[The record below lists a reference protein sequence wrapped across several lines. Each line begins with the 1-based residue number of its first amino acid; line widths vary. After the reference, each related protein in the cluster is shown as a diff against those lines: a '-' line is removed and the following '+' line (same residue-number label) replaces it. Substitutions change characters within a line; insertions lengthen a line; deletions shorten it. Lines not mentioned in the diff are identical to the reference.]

1 MLRLL
6 KEEVEETLA
15 EVKPDVETPKRCVS
29 IATGRLAGPF
39 LKELGKRIETV
50 HQNVTL
56 QIFEIRNDF
65 FGESITVSGLI
76 TGQDLIAQLKDQD
89 LGDELLLPSN
99 MIRSGERVF
108 LDDLTIEDAEEALGI
123 PIRIVESGGRD
134 LVCAVT
140 GEE

>member
-1 MLRLL
+1 M
-6 KEEVEETLA
+6 
-15 EVKPDVETPKRCVS
+15 
-29 IATGRLAGPF
+29 
-39 LKELGKRIETV
+39 

-89 LGDELLLPSN
+89 LGDELLLPTN